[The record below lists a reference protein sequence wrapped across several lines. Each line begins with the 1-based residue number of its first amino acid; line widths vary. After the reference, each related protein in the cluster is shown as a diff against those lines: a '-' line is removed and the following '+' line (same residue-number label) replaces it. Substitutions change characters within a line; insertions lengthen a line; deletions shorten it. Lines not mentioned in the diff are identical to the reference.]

1 MKAWVLHGINEIQ
14 LETVELPALESGQA
28 LVAVKA
34 AGICGSDIPRI
45 YRTGAHRHPLIP
57 GHEFSGVVE
66 SVGKE
71 TDSAWLGKR
80 VGVFPLIPCG
90 ACGPCIKG
98 QYEMCRNYGYLGSR
112 RDGGFAEYVAVP
124 AGNLIE
130 LPDCVSFE
138 EAAMLEPMAV
148 AVHAM
153 RRVLP
158 EESRAES
165 GPTGAVNASGQVM
178 QGGSTESDWSDAGPT
193 GDVNVSGQVTHGGSA
208 KSDWSESGPTGAVN
222 ASGQTTH
229 GESRKPEQAL
239 LSETDGRGQSMNQP
253 QTDAVAPQAVGGIL
267 PAGTGVEETIVVF
280 GLGTI
285 GLLLTALLLERG
297 KSRRKS
303 GSSGGRVLV
312 IGNKDFQRQKILELG
327 LSAEAYCDSRAQDAG
342 RWILERTGGRGGD
355 VIFEC
360 VGRNETLRQAVDS
373 AAPAGRICLV
383 GNPASD
389 MALER
394 EVYWKILR
402 NQLTVTGTWN
412 SSFSHKASDDW
423 HYALERLSRKD
434 LMPSR
439 LISHR
444 FSLEEMEKGLHIMR
458 DKSED
463 YVKIMAVI

>member
-1 MKAWVLHGINEIQ
+1 MKAWVLHGINEIR

-124 AGNLIE
+124 AENLIE

-148 AVHAM
+148 AVHAV

-158 EESRAES
+158 EESRA
-165 GPTGAVNASGQVM
+165 
-178 QGGSTESDWSDAGPT
+178 
-193 GDVNVSGQVTHGGSA
+193 
-208 KSDWSESGPTGAVN
+208 ESGPTGAVN

-239 LSETDGRGQSMNQP
+239 PSETDGIGQSMNQP

-303 GSSGGRVLV
+303 GGSGGRVLV